1 MIIISL
7 LEGVENLKKKIIL
20 FLIISLILVYPVI
33 GFSSNTTENDDPLI
47 TLSYLDYRFEEF
59 NTVVDENI
67 SNQGI
72 LITNLEEK
80 VNNREKTISELE
92 ETINRLKVSSS
103 TLEVVE
109 LSENQK
115 IILEAGSEI
124 ILRAGTA
131 YAITSEQ
138 GGLSDVTAGI
148 DIKEDES
155 IPRNHQLIIPRSDGR
170 GIYVDSYAIFMVT
183 GVYEIIDY

>member
-1 MIIISL
+1 M
-7 LEGVENLKKKIIL
+7 KKKIVLI
-20 FLIISLILVYPVI
+20 LIISLTLIYPVI
-33 GFSSNTTENDDPLI
+33 GFSSNNTENDDPLI
-47 TLSYLDYRFEEF
+47 TLSYLDYRLDEF
-59 NTVVDENI
+59 STEVDENI
-67 SNQGI
+67 SNQSIIVETLENKI
-72 LITNLEEK
+72 LEQEKTITSLEEK
-80 VNNREKTISELE
+80 INN
-92 ETINRLKVSSS
+92 LKVSSS

-138 GGLSDVTAGI
+138 GGLSDVTSGV
-148 DIKEDES
+148 DIQQDES

-170 GIYVDSYAIFMVT
+170 GLYVDSYAIFMVT
-183 GVYEIIDY
+183 GVYEIINY